1 MNRSWTGAVNLAAAA
16 GVTLTALVGC
26 DEDFGKRCGAGTLE
40 QNGECV
46 PESPG
51 GTSLSCGTGTVERDG
66 ACVPTMTL
74 SCGAGTR
81 ESGGLCVPTSTG
93 TGLICGPGTM
103 QEGLQCVPE
112 DLPPEIASVEGLKA
126 YACRSNRCSAT
137 LALDYWTRQAPLI
150 DGTDWDTHA
159 MVRTVTFVEV
169 GAVQM
174 GSSVTFD
181 ELIFRVT
188 DDQGGSWDC
197 KGGDPCPGLMLEAG
211 RPVTLKLINLANN
224 LAPHYLTAAPFYRT
238 VAWRRVLTPDAEYK
252 APAFDAVGLK
262 RGTSQ
267 LEATLSFVP
276 IVPGTFESYCQL
288 GVMDGARF
296 PDIIAGAVTPNYA
309 SGHAGAGMH
318 AKLEITDP
326 MGLFAGHTL
335 SQDQLI
341 DRPAELDRDPRLASS
356 WWSNP
361 TLNQGRCCTDVVV
374 DLAEPSDTEFVFEVG
389 GERLDEAHPLVLA
402 KDFGY
407 KLSFRN
413 TSATRKHYFSA
424 PKFFETTLMRRAE
437 DSHAYVVAPYL
448 FEAAPLAGKQVDAY
462 VVPTV
467 AARFGTYCSIG
478 VREGVHGAPD
488 LATGHAGAGM
498 RAPVLVTT
506 TTTSTGT

>member
-1 MNRSWTGAVNLAAAA
+1 MNRSWAGAVHLAVA
-16 GVTLTALVGC
+16 GVCTLTGVCTLSALVAC
-26 DEDFGKRCGAGTLE
+26 DEDFGKRCGPGTLE

-51 GTSLSCGTGTVERDG
+51 GNSLSCGTGTVERDG
-66 ACVPTMTL
+66 ACVPSMTL

-81 ESGGLCVPTSTG
+81 ES
-93 TGLICGPGTM
+93 
-103 QEGLQCVPE
+103 
-112 DLPPEIASVEGLKA
+112 
-126 YACRSNRCSAT
+126 
-137 LALDYWTRQAPLI
+137 
-150 DGTDWDTHA
+150 
-159 MVRTVTFVEV
+159 
-169 GAVQM
+169 
-174 GSSVTFD
+174 
-181 ELIFRVT
+181 
-188 DDQGGSWDC
+188 
-197 KGGDPCPGLMLEAG
+197 
-211 RPVTLKLINLANN
+211 
-224 LAPHYLTAAPFYRT
+224 
-238 VAWRRVLTPDAEYK
+238 DAEYK

-262 RGTSQ
+262 RGAAQ
-267 LEATLSFVP
+267 LEATLNFVP

-326 MGLFAGHTL
+326 MGLFASHTL

-341 DRPAELDRDPRLASS
+341 DRPAALDKDPRLASS

-361 TLNQGRCCTDVVV
+361 TVNQGRCCTDVVV

-424 PKFFETTLMRRAE
+424 PKFFETTIMRRAE
-437 DSHAYVVAPYL
+437 DTHAYVVAPYL

-498 RAPVLVTT
+498 RAPVLVTS